1 MPPVT
6 TTAASRVTPSVAQ
19 PYVAELWRYP
29 VKSLRGERLE
39 AAELTAAGI
48 PGDRLVHVRHRSGR
62 VVTSRTRPGL
72 LGLQG
77 ALGDDGEPLVDGHP
91 WRDPAALAAV
101 RTVAGADVDLIRDES
116 LERFDILPLSIL
128 TDGAVA
134 ALGVD
139 YRRLRPNLLL
149 GGVEGLAERTWPGR
163 RLRIG
168 DASIELVQLRP
179 RCVMTTFDPDTLE
192 QDHGVLRRIVREF
205 DGTTALDAFV
215 RTPGRVRVGDPVIV
229 EG

>member
-1 MPPVT
+1 
-6 TTAASRVTPSVAQ
+6 
-19 PYVAELWRYP
+19 
-29 VKSLRGERLE
+29 
-39 AAELTAAGI
+39 
-48 PGDRLVHVRHRSGR
+48 

-77 ALGDDGEPLVDGHP
+77 SLGDDGEPRAEGLA
-91 WRDPAALAAV
+91 WRDPEALAAV
-101 RTVAGADVDLIRDES
+101 RAVAGGTVDLVRDES

-128 TDGAVA
+128 TDGAIA

-149 GGVEGLAERTWPGR
+149 GGVDGLAERGWPGR

-168 DASIELVQLRP
+168 DAVIELVQLRP
-179 RCVMTTFDPDTLE
+179 RCVMTTFDPDTLA

-205 DGTTALDAFV
+205 DGTMALDAFV